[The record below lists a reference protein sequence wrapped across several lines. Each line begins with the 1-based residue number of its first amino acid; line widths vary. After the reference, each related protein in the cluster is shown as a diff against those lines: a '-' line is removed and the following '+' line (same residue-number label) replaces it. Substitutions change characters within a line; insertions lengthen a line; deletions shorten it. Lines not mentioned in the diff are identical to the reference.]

1 MAKVKSVVKEL
12 IMIAVGLTIELFV
25 FSTAMLWFP
34 MFMGLYSAGYTLQL
48 TSCGHLAIPLGIAV
62 GMLAMLNG
70 IVWYDDWIT
79 YHSPLFRLSKEE

>member
-12 IMIAVGLTIELFV
+12 IMIAVGLTIELLV

-48 TSCGHLAIPLGIAV
+48 TGCGHALASGIRLYSMPLY
-62 GMLAMLNG
+62 M
-70 IVWYDDWIT
+70 Y
-79 YHSPLFRLSKEE
+79 LSIHLYR